1 MPKEFALA
9 VILGGVACSLAG
21 GSANAQDGQTVTY
34 RCLDDTTFTLRASK
48 DFAIVQFANGE
59 YRLARRLSDIA
70 LKYASDQATLYLDG
84 DFAAF
89 VAEDRPLPGC
99 VRSERAERG

>member
-1 MPKEFALA
+1 MLKAFFLA
-9 VILGGVACSLAG
+9 VILADVACWLEG
-21 GSANAQDGQTVTY
+21 GSAYAQDGQTVIY
-34 RCLDDTTFTLRASK
+34 RCLDDTTFTLRASQ

-59 YRLARRLSDIA
+59 YKLPRRPSDIA

-89 VAEDRPLPGC
+89 VADDRPLPGC
-99 VRSERAERG
+99 VRSKRAERG

>member
-1 MPKEFALA
+1 MPKAFVLA
-9 VILGGVACSLAG
+9 VFFRAACSVVD
-21 GSANAQDGQTVTY
+21 GSADGQYGQPVAY

-48 DFAIVQFANGE
+48 DFAIVQFPNGE
-59 YRLARRLSDIA
+59 YKLPRRPSDLAV
-70 LKYASDQATLYLDG
+70 KYASDQATLYLDG